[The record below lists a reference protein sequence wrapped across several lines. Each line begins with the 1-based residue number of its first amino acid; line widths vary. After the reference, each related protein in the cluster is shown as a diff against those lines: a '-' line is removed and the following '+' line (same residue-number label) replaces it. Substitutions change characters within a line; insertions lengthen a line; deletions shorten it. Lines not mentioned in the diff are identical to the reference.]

1 MEEKK
6 SFGPLIGIVIIIA
19 LVVVGG
25 LYFLKNE
32 VLNTPVATPEENQIT
47 TEVAPISSGD
57 DLDSLENDL
66 KVTPVVNY

>member
-32 VLNTPVATPEENQIT
+32 VLDTPVVTPEENQIT